1 MAIASRFRTHS
12 ALVCCLLV
20 SACGGGGGGDEP
32 APPVIVS
39 LSVASTPTV
48 QEAGNPTLQVNVG
61 VNSTAHA
68 GLTIPLEFSG
78 SATRDQD
85 YAVST
90 DSIVLP
96 PHVALSGIGI
106 DVFRDFDME
115 GDEAVVISL
124 GPIQG
129 NAQAGPASSVTVTIV
144 DGEAAIVDKTPD
156 EAADGGLV
164 VPAFYSVTEASVE
177 FVVLAFTFPGP
188 DDPPVQLIAEWSSEA
203 DFATDV
209 NLLGV
214 FDIPVFSFD
223 TMIFLPPYAFSL
235 PLNRLASNASYFVR
249 VYLHSAINGTGDG
262 QVDNGAF
269 RFSFATNA
277 GGKVVTRCEAPARAG
292 GSTGPDP
299 LFAEQW
305 HLRNRGQ
312 TGFSG
317 NRGVPGADLQMN
329 AAIRNGLT
337 GDGVKLAVV
346 DTGLEICHPDLAAN
360 VEQGQSFNFAFAG
373 SAGSSLTDPFNQ
385 DLLGDH
391 GTSVAGVAAAVAN
404 NGLGGRG
411 VAGEVALRGYNV
423 GGGLSGDPQV
433 SLLQSLG
440 GSRSHPDSASV
451 DVFNMSFG
459 TIAPS
464 QNSEEDFVGLM
475 KMGTSELRSGRG
487 ALYVKAAGNGFN
499 ECSSPHPFNSEIGCL
514 GSNSDP
520 DQNLPYLINV
530 GAFSADDVKSSYS
543 SAGANLWIVAPG
555 GEGGVEHPGIITTDQ
570 AGVEKGYDLAGGE
583 DLPGGN
589 SIDPHGDYLS
599 TFGGTSSA
607 APATAGATAILLGV
621 NPELTWRDVK
631 HILAS
636 SARKIDP
643 NRAEVRAA
651 FNGRPYVA
659 QHAWQTNAAGY
670 GYHNWYGFGALAL
683 DEAVAMATAHV
694 PGSLG
699 EFVES
704 QWFPASDDSDLFMV
718 VPDADGAGVSDT
730 LSVAGLPDSANIE
743 AVILEIWV
751 GHSYASDLG
760 VTITSPGGTK
770 SVVNA
775 PFNAALDRFPGLR
788 RWHLLSNA
796 FYGEGPN
803 GEWRIRVVDLAP
815 GDIGHLRSWRL
826 RFFYGS
832 HSQEF
837 SQQAPLR

>member
-39 LSVASTPTV
+39 LSVASTATV
-48 QEAGNPTLQVNVG
+48 QEAGNPTVQVNVG

-78 SATRDQD
+78 SATRDHD
-85 YAVST
+85 YVVST

-96 PHVALSGIGI
+96 PHVALSGIAI

-223 TMIFLPPYAFSL
+223 TMIFLPPYAFSP

-269 RFSFATNA
+269 RFSFATNTE
-277 GGKVVTRCEAPARAG
+277 GKVVTRCEAPARAG

-337 GDGVKLAVV
+337 GVGFSAD
-346 DTGLEICHPDLAAN
+346 PQAN
-360 VEQGQSFNFAFAG
+360 
-373 SAGSSLTDPFNQ
+373 
-385 DLLGDH
+385 LLQ
-391 GTSVAGVAAAVAN
+391 
-404 NGLGGRG
+404 GLG
-411 VAGEVALRGYNV
+411 A
-423 GGGLSGDPQV
+423 
-433 SLLQSLG
+433 
-440 GSRSHPDSASV
+440 SRSHPDSASV

-514 GSNSDP
+514 GSNADP

-530 GAFSADDVKSSYS
+530 GVFSADDVKASYS
-543 SAGANLWIVAPG
+543 SAGASLWILAPG
-555 GEGGVEHPGIITTDQ
+555 GEGGVEYPGIITTDQ
-570 AGVEKGYDLAGGE
+570 AGVEKSYDLAGG
-583 DLPGGN
+583 DNLPGGN
-589 SIDPHGDYLS
+589 SIDPHGDYTS

-621 NPELTWRDVK
+621 NPELTWREVK

-636 SARKIDP
+636 SARRIDP
-643 NRAEVRAA
+643 SRAEVRAA

-659 QHAWQTNAAGY
+659 QHAWLTNAAGY

-704 QWFPASDDSDLFMV
+704 QWFPASDDRDLFMV
-718 VPDADGAGVSDT
+718 VPDGDGAGVSDT

-775 PFNAALDRFPGLR
+775 PFNAALDSFPGLR

>member
-1 MAIASRFRTHS
+1 MSRFRTHS

-39 LSVASTPTV
+39 LSVASTATV
-48 QEAGNPTLQVNVG
+48 QEAGNPTVQVNVG

-360 VEQGQSFNFAFAG
+360 VEQGQSFNFAFAV

-555 GEGGVEHPGIITTDQ
+555 GEGGVEYPGIITTDQ
-570 AGVEKGYDLAGGE
+570 AGVEKGYDLAGG
-583 DLPGGN
+583 DNLPGGN
-589 SIDPHGDYLS
+589 SIDPHGDYTS

-718 VPDADGAGVSDT
+718 VPDGDGAGVSDT

-775 PFNAALDRFPGLR
+775 PFNAALDSFPGLR

>member
-1 MAIASRFRTHS
+1 MSRFRSHS

-20 SACGGGGGGDEP
+20 SACGGGGGGGGEP
-32 APPVIVS
+32 APPPIVS
-39 LSVASTPTV
+39 LSVASTATV
-48 QEAGNPTLQVNVG
+48 QEAGNPTLQVNIG

-78 SATRDQD
+78 SATRDHD
-85 YAVST
+85 YAVSA

-96 PHVALSGIGI
+96 PHVPLSGIGI

-115 GDEAVVISL
+115 GDETVVISL
-124 GPIQG
+124 GPITG

-144 DGEAAIVDKTPD
+144 DGEAATVDKTM
-156 EAADGGLV
+156 EETAGGGQV

-177 FVVLAFTFPGP
+177 FVVLAFIFPGP
-188 DDPPVQLIAEWSSEA
+188 DDPPVQLIAEWSGEA

-235 PLNRLASNASYFVR
+235 PLSRLASNESYFIR
-249 VYLHSAINGTGDG
+249 VYLHNAVNGTDDT
-262 QVDNGAF
+262 QVDNSAF

-277 GGKVVTRCEAPARAG
+277 GGKVVTRCEAPARAS

-305 HLRNRGQ
+305 HLRNTGQ
-312 TGFSG
+312 SGFSR
-317 NRGVPGADLQMN
+317 NRGVPGADLQMT
-329 AAIRNGLT
+329 AAIRNSLA

-360 VEQGQSFNFAFAG
+360 VEQGQSFNFNFAG

-391 GTSVAGVAAAVAN
+391 GTSVAGVAAGVAN

-411 VAGEVALRGYNV
+411 VAPGVALRGYNI
-423 GGGLSGDPQV
+423 GGGLTTDPQAN
-433 SLLQSLG
+433 LLRGLG
-440 GSRSHPDSASV
+440 ASRSHPDSASV
-451 DVFNMSFG
+451 DIFNMSFG
-459 TIAPS
+459 NIAPA
-464 QNSEEDFVGLM
+464 QNAEEDFVRLM
-475 KMGTSELRSGRG
+475 RMGTSELRSGRG
-487 ALYVKAAGNGFN
+487 ALYVRAAGNGFSG
-499 ECSSPHPFNSEIGCL
+499 CPSPHPFNSEIGCL

-530 GAFSADDVKSSYS
+530 GAFSADDVKASYS

-555 GEGGVEHPGIITTDQ
+555 GEGGVEYPGIITTDQ
-570 AGVEKGYDLAGGE
+570 AGPDKGFDLAGGYN
-583 DLPGGN
+583 LPGGN
-589 SIDPHGDYLS
+589 SIDPHGDYTS

-607 APATAGATAILLGV
+607 APATAGAIAILLGV

-636 SARKIDP
+636 SARRMDP

-683 DEAVAMATAHV
+683 DAAYAMATAHV

-704 QWFPASDDSDLFMV
+704 QWFPASDDGDLFMV
-718 VPDADGAGVSDT
+718 VPDGDGAGVSDT
-730 LSVAGLPDSANIE
+730 LSIAGLPDSANIE
-743 AVILEIWV
+743 AVVLEIFV
-751 GHSYASDLG
+751 DHSYASDLG
-760 VTITSPGGTK
+760 VTLTSPGGTR

-775 PFNAALDRFPGLR
+775 PFNPVLDRFPGLR

-803 GEWRIRVVDLAP
+803 GEWRIQVVDLAP
-815 GDIGHLRSWRL
+815 GDVGQLRSWRL
-826 RFFYGS
+826 RFFYGD
-832 HSQEF
+832 HS
-837 SQQAPLR
+837 

>member
-39 LSVASTPTV
+39 LSVASTATV
-48 QEAGNPTLQVNVG
+48 QEAGNPTVQVNVG

-78 SATRDQD
+78 SATRDHD
-85 YAVST
+85 YVVSA

-156 EAADGGLV
+156 EAAAGGLV

-440 GSRSHPDSASV
+440 ASRSHPDSASV

-555 GEGGVEHPGIITTDQ
+555 GEGGVEYPGIITTDQ
-570 AGVEKGYDLAGGE
+570 AGVEKGYDLAGG
-583 DLPGGN
+583 DNLPGGN
-589 SIDPHGDYLS
+589 SIDPHGDYTS

-718 VPDADGAGVSDT
+718 VPDADGAGVSDM

-760 VTITSPGGTK
+760 VTITSPGGTE

-775 PFNAALDRFPGLR
+775 PFNAALDSFPGLR

>member
-1 MAIASRFRTHS
+1 MAVASRFRTHS

-39 LSVASTPTV
+39 LSVASTATV
-48 QEAGNPTLQVNVG
+48 QEAGNPTVQVNVG

-277 GGKVVTRCEAPARAG
+277 GGKVVTRCEAPVRAG

-385 DLLGDH
+385 DVLGDH

-555 GEGGVEHPGIITTDQ
+555 GEGGVEYPGIITTDQ
-570 AGVEKGYDLAGGE
+570 AGVEKGYDLAGG
-583 DLPGGN
+583 DNLPGGN
-589 SIDPHGDYLS
+589 SIDPHGDYTS

-704 QWFPASDDSDLFMV
+704 QWFPAPDDSDLFMV
-718 VPDADGAGVSDT
+718 VPDGDGAGVSDT

-751 GHSYASDLG
+751 GHSYASDLS
-760 VTITSPGGTK
+760 VTITSPGATK

>member
-1 MAIASRFRTHS
+1 MSRFRSHS

-39 LSVASTPTV
+39 LSVASTATV
-48 QEAGNPTLQVNVG
+48 QEAGNPTVQVNVG

-292 GSTGPDP
+292 GSTEPDP

-360 VEQGQSFNFAFAG
+360 VEQGQSFNFAFAV

-555 GEGGVEHPGIITTDQ
+555 GEGGVEYPGIITTDQ
-570 AGVEKGYDLAGGE
+570 AGVEKGYDLAGG
-583 DLPGGN
+583 DNLPGGN
-589 SIDPHGDYLS
+589 SIDPHGDYTS

-718 VPDADGAGVSDT
+718 VPDGDGAGVSDT

-775 PFNAALDRFPGLR
+775 PFNAALDSFPGLR

>member
-1 MAIASRFRTHS
+1 MT
-12 ALVCCLLV
+12 
-20 SACGGGGGGDEP
+20 
-32 APPVIVS
+32 
-39 LSVASTPTV
+39 
-48 QEAGNPTLQVNVG
+48 
-61 VNSTAHA
+61 
-68 GLTIPLEFSG
+68 
-78 SATRDQD
+78 
-85 YAVST
+85 
-90 DSIVLP
+90 
-96 PHVALSGIGI
+96 
-106 DVFRDFDME
+106 
-115 GDEAVVISL
+115 
-124 GPIQG
+124 
-129 NAQAGPASSVTVTIV
+129 
-144 DGEAAIVDKTPD
+144 
-156 EAADGGLV
+156 
-164 VPAFYSVTEASVE
+164 
-177 FVVLAFTFPGP
+177 
-188 DDPPVQLIAEWSSEA
+188 
-203 DFATDV
+203 
-209 NLLGV
+209 
-214 FDIPVFSFD
+214 
-223 TMIFLPPYAFSL
+223 
-235 PLNRLASNASYFVR
+235 
-249 VYLHSAINGTGDG
+249 
-262 QVDNGAF
+262 
-269 RFSFATNA
+269 
-277 GGKVVTRCEAPARAG
+277 
-292 GSTGPDP
+292 
-299 LFAEQW
+299 
-305 HLRNRGQ
+305 
-312 TGFSG
+312 
-317 NRGVPGADLQMN
+317 
-329 AAIRNGLT
+329 AAIRDSLA

-346 DTGLEICHPDLAAN
+346 DTGLDICHPDLAAN

-404 NGLGGRG
+404 NGVGGRG
-411 VAGEVALRGYNV
+411 VAPGVALRGYNV

-459 TIAPS
+459 TVAPS

-499 ECSSPHPFNSEIGCL
+499 QCSSPHPFNSEIGCL

-530 GAFSADDVKSSYS
+530 GAFSADDVKASYS

-570 AGVEKGYDLAGGE
+570 AGVEKGYDLAGGYN
-583 DLPGGN
+583 LPGGN
-589 SIDPHGDYLS
+589 SIDPHGDYTS

-607 APATAGATAILLGV
+607 APATAGAIAILLGV
-621 NPELTWRDVK
+621 NPELIWRDVK

-636 SARKIDP
+636 SARRMDP

-699 EFVES
+699 EFAES
-704 QWFPASDDSDLFMV
+704 QWFPASGDRDLFMA

-743 AVILEIWV
+743 AVILEISV
-751 GHSYASDLG
+751 DHSYASDLG
-760 VTITSPGGTK
+760 VTLTSPGGTE

-775 PFNAALDRFPGLR
+775 PFNAVLDSFPGLR

-815 GDIGHLRSWRL
+815 GDIGYLRSWRL

>member
-1 MAIASRFRTHS
+1 M
-12 ALVCCLLV
+12 
-20 SACGGGGGGDEP
+20 
-32 APPVIVS
+32 S
-39 LSVASTPTV
+39 LSVASTATV
-48 QEAGNPTLQVNVG
+48 QEAGNPRVQVNVG

-78 SATRDQD
+78 SATRDHD
-85 YAVST
+85 YVVST

-96 PHVALSGIGI
+96 PHVALSGIAI

-129 NAQAGPASSVTVTIV
+129 NAQAGPASSVTVTIG

-249 VYLHSAINGTGDG
+249 VYLHSAVNGTGDG

-277 GGKVVTRCEAPARAG
+277 GGKVVTRCEAPARAS
-292 GSTGPDP
+292 GSSGPDP

-346 DTGLEICHPDLAAN
+346 DTGLDICHPDLAAN

-404 NGLGGRG
+404 NGVGGRG
-411 VAGEVALRGYNV
+411 VAPGVALRGYNV

-459 TIAPS
+459 TVAPS

-475 KMGTSELRSGRG
+475 RIGTSELRSGRG

-499 ECSSPHPFNSEIGCL
+499 QCISPHPFNSEIGCL
-514 GSNSDP
+514 GSNTDP

-530 GAFSADDVKSSYS
+530 GAFSADDVKASYS

-570 AGVEKGYDLAGGE
+570 AGVEKGYDLAGGYN
-583 DLPGGN
+583 LPGGN
-589 SIDPHGDYLS
+589 AIDPHGDYTS

-607 APATAGATAILLGV
+607 APATAGAIAILLGV
-621 NPELTWRDVK
+621 NPELTWREVK

-636 SARKIDP
+636 SARRIDP
-643 NRAEVRAA
+643 SRAEVRAA

-683 DEAVAMATAHV
+683 DAAYAMAGEHV

-699 EFVES
+699 EFAES
-704 QWFPASDDSDLFMV
+704 QWFPASGDRDLFMA

-743 AVILEIWV
+743 AVILEISV
-751 GHSYASDLG
+751 DHSYASDLG
-760 VTITSPGGTK
+760 VTITSPGGTE

-775 PFNAALDRFPGLR
+775 PFNAVLDSFPGLR

-815 GDIGHLRSWRL
+815 GDIGYLRSWRL

>member
-1 MAIASRFRTHS
+1 MSRFRTHS

-39 LSVASTPTV
+39 LSVASTATV
-48 QEAGNPTLQVNVG
+48 QEAGNPTVQVNVG

-360 VEQGQSFNFAFAG
+360 VEQGQSFNFAFAV

-555 GEGGVEHPGIITTDQ
+555 GEGGVEYPGIITTDQ
-570 AGVEKGYDLAGGE
+570 AGVEKGYDLAGG
-583 DLPGGN
+583 DNLPGGN
-589 SIDPHGDYLS
+589 SIDPHGDYTS

-683 DEAVAMATAHV
+683 DEAVSMAAEHV

-704 QWFPASDDSDLFMV
+704 QWFPASDDIDLFMA

-743 AVILEIWV
+743 AVILEISV
-751 GHSYASDLG
+751 DHSYASDLG
-760 VTITSPGGTK
+760 VTVTSPSGTR

-775 PFNAALDRFPGLR
+775 PFNAALDRFPGAR
-788 RWHLLSNA
+788 QWHLLSNA

-803 GEWRIRVVDLAP
+803 GEWRIQVVDLAP
-815 GDIGHLRSWRL
+815 GDSGHLRSWRL